1 MKGIAT
7 ILGVLMALPV
17 SAQSDEAKES
27 LVRKL
32 ERQRVSL
39 RFDRAP
45 LEEVVDY
52 LRDATGVDFVLDRDL
67 APRRGVREI
76 TIRLTRVRLKSAL
89 RLLLGSHDLTAVY
102 RHGALFILPR
112 GKVTKSMTT
121 RVYDVRDL
129 LLKIRDVP
137 GPVMELAGEEP
148 GIVPIDWTDLVP
160 PPATNRSRIPGGND
174 PGEHGG
180 ILLGRRREDVGRPG
194 ERHFDRGAIEKRA
207 RGNRRTVEPVAA
219 RPLNGVW

>member
-1 MKGIAT
+1 MKGVVT

-52 LRDATGVDFVLDRDL
+52 LRDATGIDFVLDRDL
-67 APRRGVREI
+67 APRRGAREI

-129 LLKIRDVP
+129 LLKIRDFP
-137 GPVMELAGEEP
+137 GPVMELAGAEP
-148 GIVPIDWTDLVP
+148 GIVPPDWTDLVP
-160 PPATNRSRIPGGND
+160 PQQRIDREFLVETIQANTGGSSWDADGKTSVDLVN
-174 PGEHGG
+174 G
-180 ILLGRRREDVGRPG
+180 LLIVAQSKSVHAEIDGLLNLLR
-194 ERHFDRGAIEKRA
+194 RA
-207 RGNRRTVEPVAA
+207 R
-219 RPLNGVW
+219 